1 MTITDPI
8 VQSTSLL
15 PYRTPAQMSTGGGGG
30 AVCETGRRAR
40 RRVAPHAVGRR

>member
-15 PYRTPAQMSTGGGGG
+15 PYRTPAQMSTGG

>member
-15 PYRTPAQMSTGGGGG
+15 PYRTPAQMSTGGG

>member
-15 PYRTPAQMSTGGGGG
+15 PYRTPAQMSTGGDG